1 MSNFN
6 RESVVSVHRWADTDK
21 GLPIQM
27 GRSVGGDDAGRSGRG
42 RGSRY
47 HHDGEKTTC
56 AEKRKLTPD
65 LGGRTTPEAAGPL
78 WPMFLLT
85 KGLHR
90 GDLITYGLDDTA

>member
-1 MSNFN
+1 MML
-6 RESVVSVHRWADTDK
+6 E
-21 GLPIQM
+21 GLGQAAAAAAITT
-27 GRSVGGDDAGRSGRG
+27 AI
-42 RGSRY
+42 
-47 HHDGEKTTC
+47 KTTC

-78 WPMFLLT
+78 WPLFLLT